1 MTKISRNIKRLR
13 AERGLTQDALAEKL
27 FITRQAVSSWENDRT
42 QPDLEML
49 GKLSEVLEVSIE
61 ELLYGKKRNT
71 SLETE
76 KTSYNNTLI
85 IAFSILG
92 AFFVGSG
99 LILIFV
105 TFWREMG
112 LLSRGI
118 LSLIPLLL
126 GQAAGMF
133 VFFRKKDKAYWCEG
147 AGVLWTAGISATLA
161 LLYNIFDVSMT
172 AKYILLLTALSVIPV
187 IMLLGSISPLAV
199 YYGCV
204 ISFGVTDGDH
214 FLICTVLSTLLIAAG
229 CAYTHRLVRKESK
242 SHLSLIAHWISIGA
256 VLIESVVL
264 GFEFGFSFGLFG
276 LQTVSLCLFLL
287 SLREGE
293 LSMPYRLPGIL
304 GTALTM
310 LISSWFFSDFAKTDK
325 YSLTY
330 VAVLAL
336 AVIVTAFMQRKNLK
350 DKSVLSFAVTVCIFC
365 TIFIGSVYSTGG
377 EFVGEQAEKCAAI
390 LKLPAFA
397 AFITMMIWGCK
408 EKKLIPINVG
418 FLGASALAMIVVA
431 YSELPMVV
439 NGIMLLVFGCA
450 FLAINFI
457 ITKSKKKLPAVEN
470 NEEVQSNEK

>member
-49 GKLSEVLEVSIE
+49 GKLSEVMEVSIE

-112 LLSRGI
+112 LLSRGV

-126 GQAAGMF
+126 GQATGMF
-133 VFFRKKDKAYWCEG
+133 VFFRKKDKVYWCEG
-147 AGVLWTAGISATLA
+147 AGALWTAGISATLA

-172 AKYILLLTALSVIPV
+172 AKYILLLAALSVIPV

-199 YYGCV
+199 YYGCAITFGAEGGENLFLYV
-204 ISFGVTDGDH
+204 AISAVLMAVG
-214 FLICTVLSTLLIAAG
+214 CT
-229 CAYTHRLVRKESK
+229 YTHRLIRKENK
-242 SHLSLIAHWISIGA
+242 IHRSLLAHWISICA
-256 VLIESVVL
+256 LLIASAVL
-264 GFEFGFSFGLFG
+264 GFGIEFPFGLLG
-276 LQTVSLCLFLL
+276 LPTVSLCLFLL
-287 SLREGE
+287 SLKEGE
-293 LSMPYRLPGIL
+293 LSMPYRLPGLL
-304 GTALTM
+304 GTALPM
-310 LISSWFFSDFAKTDK
+310 LIASWIYFDCAKIDK
-325 YSLTY
+325 YNLTY
-330 VAVLAL
+330 VIICTLS
-336 AVIVTAFMQRKNLK
+336 VILTVCVQRKNLK
-350 DKSVLSFAVTVCIFC
+350 DKASLAYAAIVCIFC
-365 TIFIGSVYSTGG
+365 GIFIWSVYATDG
-377 EFVGEQAEKCAAI
+377 EYINEQAEKFTAI

-397 AFITMMIWGCK
+397 AYIAMMIWGCK
-408 EKKLIPINVG
+408 EKKLIPINIG

-431 YSELPMVV
+431 YSGLSMIA
-439 NGIMLLVFGCA
+439 NGIMLLAFGCA

-457 ITKSKKKLPAVEN
+457 ITKSKKKLPVSKN
-470 NEEVQSNEK
+470 DEEVQSDEK